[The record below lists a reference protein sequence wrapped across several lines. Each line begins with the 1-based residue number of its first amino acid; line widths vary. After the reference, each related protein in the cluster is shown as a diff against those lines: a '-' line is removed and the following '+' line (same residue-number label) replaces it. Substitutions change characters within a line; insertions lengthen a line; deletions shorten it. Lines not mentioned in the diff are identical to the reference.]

1 MDIVIV
7 RHLVSTF
14 IVFIDTT
21 WWMRLFIMNIVIV
34 RHLVS
39 TFMVFIDK
47 MTETT

>member
-7 RHLVSTF
+7 RLLVSTF

-21 WWMRLFIMNIVIV
+21 RWMRLFIMNIVIV